1 MRPCLRVCDRGS
13 AMSVGANKLEGSIP
27 DLYAWGLTKLQCV
40 RLLRVSCVM
49 ESGPIDS
56 SAVLH
61 AL

>member
-1 MRPCLRVCDRGS
+1 
-13 AMSVGANKLEGSIP
+13 MSVGANKLEGSIP